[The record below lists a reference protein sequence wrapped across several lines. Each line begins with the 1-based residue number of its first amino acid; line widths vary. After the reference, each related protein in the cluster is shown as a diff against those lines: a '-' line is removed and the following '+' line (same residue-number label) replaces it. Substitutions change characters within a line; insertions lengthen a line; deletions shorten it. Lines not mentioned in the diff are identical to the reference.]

1 MKIKAY
7 LTNGYKIINISVADD
22 VRTIANKYDR
32 WEYVL

>member
-7 LTNGYKIINISVADD
+7 STNGYKIINISVTDD
-22 VRTIANKYDR
+22 VRAIANKYDR